1 MLRSCGKQ
9 DGCEYQGAHPLT
21 AQSGP
26 SGKAQGCGNAIAAYG
41 IPDGV
46 TVIPRPPHNTQTLSL
61 AMDLIMNLSIV
72 LTRAPTRTQVT
83 MMLQLPD
90 AAFQLAK
97 PRKDRRAVLDEYLKR
112 RPMAGEKALARV
124 RVQQGWVLTK
134 LEEQAY
140 NESLC
145 SCGNI

>member
-1 MLRSCGKQ
+1 
-9 DGCEYQGAHPLT
+9 
-21 AQSGP
+21 
-26 SGKAQGCGNAIAAYG
+26 
-41 IPDGV
+41 
-46 TVIPRPPHNTQTLSL
+46 
-61 AMDLIMNLSIV
+61 MNLSIV